1 MLLETLRGNFNKIN
15 PVIANNILRAV
26 EAMVK
31 SSSSNTSTIVRELSK
46 TYGTSFKTNDGT
58 VESQIIFYFICH
70 FWYKFLLFLA
80 KYVEYVAKNSQNFSS
95 KLAKN

>member
-15 PVIANNILRAV
+15 QVIANNILRAV

-46 TYGTSFKTNDGT
+46 TYGTSFKTNGNCCIT
-58 VESQIIFYFICH
+58 NYILLYLP
-70 FWYKFLLFLA
+70 FL
-80 KYVEYVAKNSQNFSS
+80 V
-95 KLAKN
+95 